1 MSMQIGSS
9 AIVSNTQP
17 ALAGP
22 AATGSEPKMS
32 PAVEGALR
40 NVALAGSVKPAETVP
55 VNTYASIKASTVP
68 HMGAEGVLAKAREL
82 MPDRK
87 SELGAASVMARVTQ
101 MVSIAADEKA
111 PPDLRSFMMQ
121 SIQVLGGQHNV
132 QLDSYQKKDLDVLKQ
147 HPEAFPLNTK
157 NLQSKIDDPS
167 TPPDLKAALNRI
179 KQDPNMRILLDTG
192 AVRGGGIK
200 EADDKIVFGDVNGL
214 LKTQELIALA
224 AQQPKSIKPAKTDSK
239 VETEP
244 TADGPAAILRK
255 YKSETGNHIKPDGT
269 LDLPGIRGDYSASPE
284 VREAARN
291 IDHTAADDERNVG
304 LVTTPMQTVK
314 LKSAETVLVKPA
326 ETVLVKPA
334 DVTVNADAAK
344 AAMNA
349 NLDRLADH
357 MSGSSDLSKE
367 DFQKI
372 ADGTY
377 GSLDNIGELN
387 AADRQKLKAGAKHIT
402 ENFDKFDVAYE
413 GKDANS
419 RVSALD
425 IRGFTDPKKT
435 VDGINASNTLLGKD
449 TSVPDD
455 KKAVVKENLSALAN
469 HLSGNSNSSLEDFQK
484 IAAGV
489 FSPLDH
495 DIRVEN
501 ADEAKIMAGAK
512 YVTENFD
519 NFDTAQLGRQSNGG
533 VSPDNIRGYTDTN
546 VKDFDD
552 EDQSADEGAISS

>member
-1 MSMQIGSS
+1 MAINQVTGGLPAGAAEASALLNGAVGLAAKGQLTPEMKADVERVLNKLISQSSSS
-9 AIVSNTQP
+9 AAGVGMAINTATAGVAVQGYARDTGRHIRP
-17 ALAGP
+17 DATLDLAGIKNDNTASP
-22 AATGSEPKMS
+22 EARKAASHLLDSGNVVGRSGAVGVGTAANTATAGEAVQGYARDTGRHIRPDATLDLAGIKNDYTAPLAARKAASDLLDAGATVSTGAAT
-32 PAVEGALR
+32 
-40 NVALAGSVKPAETVP
+40 SV
-55 VNTYASIKASTVP
+55 
-68 HMGAEGVLAKAREL
+68 
-82 MPDRK
+82 
-87 SELGAASVMARVTQ
+87 
-101 MVSIAADEKA
+101 
-111 PPDLRSFMMQ
+111 
-121 SIQVLGGQHNV
+121 
-132 QLDSYQKKDLDVLKQ
+132 
-147 HPEAFPLNTK
+147 
-157 NLQSKIDDPS
+157 
-167 TPPDLKAALNRI
+167 
-179 KQDPNMRILLDTG
+179 
-192 AVRGGGIK
+192 
-200 EADDKIVFGDVNGL
+200 
-214 LKTQELIALA
+214 
-224 AQQPKSIKPAKTDSK
+224 KPAKTDSK
-239 VETEP
+239 VETKP
-244 TADGPAAILRK
+244 TADGPAAI
-255 YKSETGNHIKPDGT
+255 
-269 LDLPGIRGDYSASPE
+269 
-284 VREAARN
+284 V
-291 IDHTAADDERNVG
+291 
-304 LVTTPMQTVK
+304 TPMQTVK

-326 ETVLVKPA
+326 DATG
-334 DVTVNADAAK
+334 NAAAAK

-349 NLDRLADH
+349 NLDKLADH

-387 AADRQKLKAGAKHIT
+387 TADRQKLKAGAKHIT

-519 NFDTAQLGRQSNGG
+519 NFDTAQLGRQSNSG

-552 EDQSADEGAISS
+552 EDQTGDEGAISS